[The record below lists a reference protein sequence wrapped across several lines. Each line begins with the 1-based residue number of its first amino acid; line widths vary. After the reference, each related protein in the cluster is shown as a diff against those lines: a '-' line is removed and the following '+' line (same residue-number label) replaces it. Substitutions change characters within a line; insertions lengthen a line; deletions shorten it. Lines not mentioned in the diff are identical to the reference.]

1 MDTFAQDIIQRLNV
15 LCNKYKVLQ
24 EYFSKNN
31 IIILQ
36 ELQQIIENY
45 HNQYDISDICATT
58 FEIKGIDLTKM
69 YAFIYHI
76 NNELGFYEL
85 LQTYKLDYSKYKEL
99 EDEAYEYYYQYAVD
113 NMLSSQV
120 DRMKIDWRA
129 VKGYLEKDQTLITD
143 FFKKN

>member
-99 EDEAYEYYYQYAVD
+99 EDEAYEYYYQYAIE
-113 NMLSSQV
+113 NMLPSQV
-120 DRMKIDWRA
+120 DRMKIDWKA